1 MRSLRLLYYELT
13 NIITSCS
20 AFIAA
25 LSALFEGGRYPSD
38 KSRLEKSKSSRFLLV
53 RPACIQSNRCK
64 SSARPIA
71 GSAQPKT
78 RVSVARPN
86 LKEVGGKR
94 LA

>member
-1 MRSLRLLYYELT
+1 MAGDLTGTLRSLVR
-13 NIITSCS
+13 
-20 AFIAA
+20 
-25 LSALFEGGRYPSD
+25 ALFRMNRPTTDGIGRM
-38 KSRLEKSKSSRFLLV
+38 SSVLYV

-64 SSARPIA
+64 SLARPIA

-78 RVSVARPN
+78 MVSVARPN

>member
-1 MRSLRLLYYELT
+1 MFYVFY
-13 NIITSCS
+13 
-20 AFIAA
+20 
-25 LSALFEGGRYPSD
+25 
-38 KSRLEKSKSSRFLLV
+38 V

-78 RVSVARPN
+78 RVAVARPN

-94 LA
+94 LT